1 MGVPTPT
8 VGSRH
13 AAAEAF
19 APARPAVLSVA
30 TEVPSARV
38 TTAELAERL
47 GVSEDW
53 IVSRTG
59 IRSRPVAAPDER
71 LSEFAARAGSAA
83 LSRAGVDPAEVD
95 LVLVATLPQDELM
108 PNGGPTRAPRRDRPR
123 RRLHRLFVRAVA
135 RRSAD

>member
-59 IRSRPVAAPDER
+59 IRSRHVAG
-71 LSEFAARAGSAA
+71 LSEGESVKFADDVGGSADREIKSA
-83 LSRAGVDPAEVD
+83 GNAEPAVRYPVFQRVTWPKHHVGVSIGLSHEILGK
-95 LVLVATLPQDELM
+95 
-108 PNGGPTRAPRRDRPR
+108 
-123 RRLHRLFVRAVA
+123 
-135 RRSAD
+135 